1 MTGEPDMPEGLRI
14 DISLYEFY
22 ALAINDLLAKAPWEL
37 VRAVSEYHG
46 NFLTEQRCL
55 GLSVL
60 LLMGE
65 NLVPLKAVETLP
77 IKYAAQAKASVNQA
91 TFLRALKHYFEQH
104 GIEPRRAD
112 MVLERMHSY
121 LTDSRAADQSGN
133 DPLDAMGGVLT
144 KRVPPKNERQHELYV
159 QRVEHI
165 FDYIQALVDDNLLA
179 RYQVTS

>member
-1 MTGEPDMPEGLRI
+1 MSEGTDIPEEPKVG
-14 DISLYEFY
+14 ISLYEFY
-22 ALAINDLLAKAPWEL
+22 ALAVNELIGKAPWEL

-65 NLVPLKAVETLP
+65 NLVPASAVQSMP
-77 IKYAAQAKASVNQA
+77 KFADQVRASVNQA

-104 GIEPRRAD
+104 GIEPSRAS

-121 LTDSRAADQSGN
+121 LTDSRAADKEGR
-133 DPLDAMGGVLT
+133 DPLEAMGLILT
-144 KRVPPKNERQHELYV
+144 RRVPPKTDRQRDLYV
-159 QRVEHI
+159 QRVEQI
-165 FDYIQALVDDNLLA
+165 FDYIQALVDDNLLN
-179 RYQVTS
+179 RYVVTS